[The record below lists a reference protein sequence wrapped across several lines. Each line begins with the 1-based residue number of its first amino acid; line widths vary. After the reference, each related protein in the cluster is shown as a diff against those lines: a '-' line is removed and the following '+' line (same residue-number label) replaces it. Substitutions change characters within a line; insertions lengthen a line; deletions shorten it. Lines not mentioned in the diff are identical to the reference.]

1 MESTKLDIFEN
12 CTVLLL
18 DDNDDDLFLTEDI
31 IQDIETSINVV
42 ATNEPNQA
50 LIYMTELNIDICIV
64 DYHMGSLNGLEFIRR
79 VVALGLDIPIILLTN
94 HSDYSIDVEA
104 MNAGAEDFLNKAEL
118 SLRSLEK
125 SMRYALRRNKDTKA
139 LKESEERLH
148 KAAFYDNLT
157 GLPNRALFLDR
168 LGQAFHHWHRS
179 AKPLALLF
187 IDLDGFKPINDSFG
201 HEVGDRTLKTIGE
214 RLAQTCRATDTVA
227 RLGGDEFTILIND
240 FDSEQQVM
248 QFAHRM
254 TAEITKPISFNMC
267 SEVVMG
273 ASIGVAFSTPDVI
286 SADELLRAA
295 DIAMYNA
302 KRQNDKKI
310 VTYKPSMFNEL
321 NQQTRLEQDLRQAIN
336 AEEFEL
342 LYQPIVCLNQGSIY
356 GFEALLRW
364 QKKGVLLTPDQF
376 LDTAENSGEIVRI
389 SEWVMLKAC
398 SWAATINK
406 EAQTNITV
414 NISQKQFEDPKFVES
429 VKLALLK
436 SGLHANHLHLEM
448 SEQLIMKDIDAVR
461 KIITEL
467 KAIGVNI
474 YLDDF
479 GTGYS
484 SLQHILQLPIDAI
497 KIDRSFIKSLP
508 NPKSEAILSALLSMS
523 RKLNIEVIA
532 EGIEEIAQLEHLK
545 ESNCQFGQGFLF
557 AKPLNAAQCE
567 SIFSNPELF
576 NRSRGSI
583 SEKDFSLAQIQSPTQ
598 A

>member
-94 HSDYSIDVEA
+94 HSDYTIDVEA

-125 SMRYALRRNKDTKA
+125 SMRYALRRHKDTRA

-168 LGQAFHHWHRS
+168 LGQAFNLWHRS

-187 IDLDGFKPINDSFG
+187 IDLDGFKPINDSYG
-201 HEVGDRTLKTIGE
+201 HEVGDRALKTIAD
-214 RLAQTCRATDTVA
+214 RLALNCRATDTVA

-248 QFAHRM
+248 QFAHRIIN
-254 TAEITKPISFNMC
+254 EISKPICFNM
-267 SEVVMG
+267 SGEVMMG
-273 ASIGVAFSTPDVI
+273 ASIGVAFSTADVI
-286 SADELLRAA
+286 SADELLRGA

-302 KRQNDKKI
+302 KRQNNQKI
-310 VTYKPSMFNEL
+310 VTYKPTMFNEL

-342 LYQPIVCLNQGSIY
+342 LYQPIVCLKQGKIY

-364 QKKGVLLTPDQF
+364 HKNGALLTPDQF
-376 LDTAENSGEIVRI
+376 LNTAENSGQIVRI
-389 SEWVMLKAC
+389 SEWVVQKAC

-406 EAQTNITV
+406 ASQTNITV
-414 NISQKQFEDPKFVES
+414 NVSQKQFEGPKFIES
-429 VKLALLK
+429 IKLALLK
-436 SGLHANHLHLEM
+436 SGLKANHLHLEI
-448 SEQLIMKDIDAVR
+448 SEQLIMKDIDSVR
-461 KIITEL
+461 KKITEL
-467 KAIGVNI
+467 KALGVNI

-497 KIDRSFIKSLP
+497 KVDRSFIKRLP
-508 NPKSEAILSALLSMS
+508 DAKSEAILSALLSMS

-545 ESNCQFGQGFLF
+545 QFNCQFGQGFLF
-557 AKPLNAAQCE
+557 AHPLNTAQCE
-567 SIFSNPELF
+567 SVFSKPEF
-576 NRSRGSI
+576 FKRDGSSI
-583 SEKDFSLAQIQSPTQ
+583 LEKDLSLAQMQLPTL